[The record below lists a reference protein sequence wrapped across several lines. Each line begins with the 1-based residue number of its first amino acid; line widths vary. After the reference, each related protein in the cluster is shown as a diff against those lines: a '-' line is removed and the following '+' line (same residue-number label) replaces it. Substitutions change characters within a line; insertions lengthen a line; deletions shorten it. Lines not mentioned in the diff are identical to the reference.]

1 MKVNNPA
8 FYFPYIKKEC
18 FVNYFQLFNL
28 DAHFSLDLAELS
40 SIYQTLQKTVHPDR
54 FAHGSAQEQL
64 IAVQKSAL
72 INDAYE
78 TLKKPLKRAEYLLT
92 HRETAMPSNQA
103 SFSDNSFLMH
113 QMELHEMLAD
123 IKSANDVAAAFEE
136 VNTTFNEEYQDL
148 FNAMTLALDDNSI
161 ENNVQASEQLRKLKF
176 YQKLIVD
183 LERLEEQLLE
193 D

>member
-1 MKVNNPA
+1 M
-8 FYFPYIKKEC
+8 
-18 FVNYFQLFNL
+18 NYFQLFNV

-54 FAHGSAQEQL
+54 FAHSSAQEQL

-92 HRETAMPSNQA
+92 HRATDMPSEQA

-123 IKSANDVAAAFEE
+123 IKSANDVDAAFEQ
-136 VNTTFNEEYQDL
+136 VNATFTEEYRVL
-148 FNAMTLALDDNSI
+148 FNAMAHALDENSTSS
-161 ENNVQASEQLRKLKF
+161 NVQASEQLRKLKF
-176 YQKLIVD
+176 YQKLMVD
-183 LERLEEQLLE
+183 LERLEEQLF
-193 D
+193 DD

>member
-1 MKVNNPA
+1 MKFNNPA
-8 FYFPYIKKEC
+8 FYFIDIKKEC
-18 FVNYFQLFNL
+18 FVNYFQLFNV

-54 FAHGSAQEQL
+54 FAHSSAQEQL

-92 HRETAMPSNQA
+92 HRATDMPSEQA

-123 IKSANDVAAAFEE
+123 IKSANDVDAAFEQ
-136 VNTTFNEEYQDL
+136 VNATFTEEYRVL
-148 FNAMTLALDDNSI
+148 FNAMAHALDENSTSS
-161 ENNVQASEQLRKLKF
+161 NVQASEQLRKLKF
-176 YQKLIVD
+176 YQKLMVD
-183 LERLEEQLLE
+183 LERLEEQLF
-193 D
+193 DD